1 MDSVASEESDLAPI
15 VLFEIFRSCLRH
27 YEIISSCYLVL
38 TDDLPLVSSYF
49 VWWSLISGRD
59 GAGAERDG
67 AGALSGGSVHACF
80 LFFVVFILVFALSYA
95 SFLGFC
101 MRHYF

>member
-15 VLFEIFRSCLRH
+15 VLLEIFRSCLRH
-27 YEIISSCYLVL
+27 YEIISSCFLVF

-67 AGALSGGSVHACF
+67 AGALSGGLVHACF
-80 LFFVVFILVFALSYA
+80 LFFVVFTSEFGLSFASSLC
-95 SFLGFC
+95 FC
-101 MRHYF
+101 MTHYF